1 MFVVLIDPCIPS
13 PHLITHL
20 LLCSYLLYISISNI
34 ERDRRNWLRGRPR
47 EMDLNWWRP
56 RPREIEVSWWQPREI
71 GESLWRRREIRG
83 SWWRRSPINPCL
95 IGYPFSAQPTS
106 LVFCMWDLLQDECT
120 YPGGVSSVL
129 PSEYKTMPFTLIQLQ
144 SR

>member
-1 MFVVLIDPCIPS
+1 MVAAERDWGKLVAD
-13 PHLITHL
+13 
-20 LLCSYLLYISISNI
+20 

-71 GESLWRRREIRG
+71 DVRWWRQREIGG
-83 SWWRRSPINPCL
+83 SWWRRRPINPCL
-95 IGYPFSAQPTS
+95 IGYHFSARPTS
-106 LVFCMWDLLQDECT
+106 PVFCMWDLL
-120 YPGGVSSVL
+120 YPGGVSGVL
-129 PSEYKTMPFTLIQLQ
+129 PSEYKTMPFTWIQSP

>member
-1 MFVVLIDPCIPS
+1 MAAKAERDRGKLVAAEGDWGKLVAVGWGKLVAD
-13 PHLITHL
+13 
-20 LLCSYLLYISISNI
+20 

-71 GESLWRRREIRG
+71 GGSLWRRREIGG

-95 IGYPFSAQPTS
+95 IGYPFSARPTS

-129 PSEYKTMPFTLIQLQ
+129 PSEY
-144 SR
+144 